1 MAVSSLPGVSHADP
15 FTRCTPASSAD
26 EWARRKCEAENA
38 TYDAWAGKLAVL
50 ENGAAAL
57 ETATNAGDW
66 SAWRTQWE
74 ALRPILDE
82 LGATVQAHRQ
92 AAGAAELVSLY
103 GADLGF
109 YLQNAGLG
117 STASLDDFSAK
128 ILAALDGPRAAQ
140 AGTAGVNLVR
150 QAATRGVAFVRGL
163 AAEAAGQVDPARR
176 ADLDARGKQRQEEL
190 SGSTRRG
197 YVDGFGLRFAEIRTA
212 WLVLLVLVLVAG
224 GVMSTANRGSV
235 RAGVV
240 AAGISYL
247 VPGLLLIPVFV
258 FLPFL
263 PAWLLF
269 VATLAGTVAMYFA
282 GGRVFALLGLR
293 RVGAYLD
300 SLRREHVRPC
310 PAGQPGRGRLPCCTR
325 PGHARLGPLRDAGG
339 NRAARPSG
347 PPQPA

>member
-1 MAVSSLPGVSHADP
+1 MHVSPRRLVGALLLALVAVSSLPGVSHADP

-235 RAGVV
+235 RAGVET
-240 AAGISYL
+240 G
-247 VPGLLLIPVFV
+247 
-258 FLPFL
+258 
-263 PAWLLF
+263 
-269 VATLAGTVAMYFA
+269 
-282 GGRVFALLGLR
+282 
-293 RVGAYLD
+293 
-300 SLRREHVRPC
+300 
-310 PAGQPGRGRLPCCTR
+310 
-325 PGHARLGPLRDAGG
+325 
-339 NRAARPSG
+339 
-347 PPQPA
+347 

>member
-1 MAVSSLPGVSHADP
+1 MG
-15 FTRCTPASSAD
+15 
-26 EWARRKCEAENA
+26 
-38 TYDAWAGKLAVL
+38 
-50 ENGAAAL
+50 GAAPDPGR
-57 ETATNAGDW
+57 AGRD
-66 SAWRTQWE
+66 
-74 ALRPILDE
+74 
-82 LGATVQAHRQ
+82 GAGPSPGGRGGG
-92 AAGAAELVSLY
+92 AGSLY

-140 AGTAGVNLVR
+140 AGT
-150 QAATRGVAFVRGL
+150 
-163 AAEAAGQVDPARR
+163 ARR